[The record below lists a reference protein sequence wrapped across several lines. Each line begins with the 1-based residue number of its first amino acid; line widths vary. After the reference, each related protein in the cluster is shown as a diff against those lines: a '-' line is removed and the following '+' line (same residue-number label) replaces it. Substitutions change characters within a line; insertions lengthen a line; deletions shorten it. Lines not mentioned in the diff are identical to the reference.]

1 MMIKQLKAAI
11 AGIAL
16 CAASG
21 VADAAID
28 LHFAPLNQAADAI
41 EIGLSISGLGDD
53 ALATYDF
60 NIQFDPTHLAFSSV
74 AFGDPFLGD
83 ELDVFNLG
91 GNSVAADLLAPGV
104 LNLFESSL
112 DDAADLQALQANSF
126 TLAIIRFNLLSSGS
140 SQLDFLI
147 NSLADAGGDG
157 LSANTAPLTVNTVAA
172 VPLPGMFWPMVGG
185 LLVVLKRRRS

>member
-1 MMIKQLKAAI
+1 MMKQLKAGL

-16 CAASG
+16 CAASW

-28 LHFAPLNQAADAI
+28 LHFAPLSQTADAI

-53 ALATYDF
+53 ALGTYDF
-60 NIQFDPTHLAFSSV
+60 NIQFDPTHLAFAGV

-83 ELDVFNLG
+83 ELDVRNLG
-91 GNSVAADLLAPGV
+91 GNSSAADLLAPGV

-112 DDAADLQALQANSF
+112 DDATDLQNLQADSF
-126 TLAIIRFNLLSSGS
+126 TLAIISFNVLSGGS
-140 SQLDFLI
+140 SQLDLLI
-147 NSLADAGGDG
+147 NGLADAGGDG
-157 LSANTAPLTVNTVAA
+157 LSANAAPFTVNTVAA

-185 LLVVLKRRRS
+185 LWVVLKRRG

>member
-1 MMIKQLKAAI
+1 MIKQLKAGL

-16 CAASG
+16 CAANG

-28 LHFAPLNQAADAI
+28 LHLAPLSQTADAI
-41 EIGLSISGLGDD
+41 QIGLSISGLGDN
-53 ALATYDF
+53 ALGTYDF
-60 NIQFDPTHLAFSSV
+60 NIQFDSTHLAFAGV
-74 AFGDPFLGD
+74 AFGDPVLGNQ
-83 ELDVFNLG
+83 LDVFNLG

-112 DDAADLQALQANSF
+112 DDAADLQTLQADNF
-126 TLAIIRFNLLSSGS
+126 TLAIIRFNVLSSVS
-140 SQLDFLI
+140 SELDLLI

-157 LSANTAPLTVNTVAA
+157 LSANTAQLIVSTAAA

-185 LLVVLKRRRS
+185 FWVVFKRRRS

>member
-1 MMIKQLKAAI
+1 MIKRLKAGL

-28 LHFAPLNQAADAI
+28 LHCVPLSQTADVI
-41 EIGLSISGLGDD
+41 EIGLSISGLADN
-53 ALATYDF
+53 ALGTYDF
-60 NIQFDPTHLAFSSV
+60 NIQFDPTHLAFAGV
-74 AFGDPFLGD
+74 AFGDPVLGNQ
-83 ELDVFNLG
+83 LDVLNLG

-112 DDAADLQALQANSF
+112 DNAADLQTLQADGF
-126 TLAIIRFNLLSSGS
+126 TLAIIRFNVLSSGS
-140 SQLDFLI
+140 SQLDLLI

-185 LLVVLKRRRS
+185 LWMVLRRRRS